1 MHEKTKVDLN
11 FFDEFLAGITNLGQM
26 SARELVELFSFYLTE
41 VEGETSVRPAR
52 LKACFDHARIKA
64 PGNISQV
71 IANSRSFVRTAGG
84 LQLDRAVGQA
94 IRARLHTVTSATKT
108 DVPAST
114 NDGGNRERNVTV
126 VYGRDRK
133 LRDSM
138 FQFLRSL
145 GLNPLEWE
153 QAIKATGKGSPYVGE
168 ILNALFGMSQAVVVM
183 LTPDERVELR
193 RELCRNDEEFR
204 GEIGHQSRPNVFL
217 EAGMALARDEDRTI
231 IVEIGKARP
240 ASDLSGRHNVRLDN
254 SAVSRKRLAQRLST
268 AKCAVNM
275 DGEDWL
281 TSGDFNEAPL

>member
-1 MHEKTKVDLN
+1 MKDKSKPDLH
-11 FFDEFLAGITNLGQM
+11 FLDEFLAPIANLEKM
-26 SARELVELFSFYLTE
+26 SPRELVELLSFYLTE
-41 VEGETSVRPAR
+41 VQGEPSVRPAR
-52 LKACFDHARIKA
+52 LKACFDHSRIKA

-71 IANSRSFVRTAGG
+71 IASSRSFVRTENG
-84 LQLDRAVGQA
+84 LQLDRSVSQA
-94 IRARLHTVTSATKT
+94 IRARLQTTT
-108 DVPAST
+108 PAAKMPVLSNASSGT
-114 NDGGNRERNVTV
+114 TRERNVTV

-153 QAIKATGKGSPYVGE
+153 QAVKETGKGSPYVGE

-183 LTPDERVELR
+183 LTPDERVQLR
-193 RELCRNDEEFR
+193 RELCRDDEEFKSEV
-204 GEIGHQSRPNVFL
+204 GYQSRPNVFL

-231 IVEIGKARP
+231 MVEIGQGRS

-254 SAVSRKRLAQRLST
+254 SAVSRKRLAQRLET

-281 TSGDFNEAPL
+281 TSGDFNVAPL